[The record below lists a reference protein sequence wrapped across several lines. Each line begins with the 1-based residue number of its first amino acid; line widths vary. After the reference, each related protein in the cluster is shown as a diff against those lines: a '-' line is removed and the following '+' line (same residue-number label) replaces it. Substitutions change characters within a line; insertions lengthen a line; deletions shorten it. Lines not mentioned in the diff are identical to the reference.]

1 MKKLSILG
9 VIILLVTGLEA
20 LSLSK
25 EEITNMVSKI
35 KKERLGIQLNTLDG
49 TPNPFAIRKQVLE
62 KKKVEEVKKVIKLK
76 KTFTHQLTAILN
88 NSGFIDGKWYRV
100 GDQLNIYTITFIGT
114 NSLVLKNGKEHK
126 ILKIPER
133 EKKFK
138 ILKGDKK

>member
-1 MKKLSILG
+1 MKTLWIIG
-9 VIILLVTGLEA
+9 VISLAISLEA

-49 TPNPFAIRKQVLE
+49 TPNPFSIKKQVV
-62 KKKVEEVKKVIKLK
+62 KEEKKVIKAPVKLK
-76 KTFTHQLTAILN
+76 KTFTHRLTAILN
-88 NSGFIDGKWYRV
+88 NAGFIDGKWYRV
-100 GDQLNIYTITFIGT
+100 GDKLNLYTVTFVGKK
-114 NSLVLKNGKEHK
+114 SVVLKNGKEHK
-126 ILKIPER
+126 ILKVPER